1 MAFIEGEESGS
12 EINRV
17 SPDLPIVINDISNSI
32 TLQDPIVCHLLFNE
46 FIEFIKII
54 AYYHV
59 DNNR

>member
-17 SPDLPIVINDISNSI
+17 STDLPIVINDISNSI
-32 TLQDPIVCHLLFNE
+32 TLQDLIVYHLLAKK
-46 FIEFIKII
+46 FIEFIKIM